1 MHTLHVFGR
10 FQITVYPIQAVKFI
24 HCFAYIVEVPPFAR
38 LFLLHCNLYFFPSS
52 WLAKFMSVTQVIEM
66 IYKDVIASWWLILA

>member
-1 MHTLHVFGR
+1 MYTLHVFSR
-10 FQITVYPIQAVKFI
+10 FHITLHPIQAVKFI
-24 HCFAYIVEVPPFAR
+24 HCFAYIVEVPPFA
-38 LFLLHCNLYFFPSS
+38 FFFFTSLQLVFFSSS